1 MARNSISSSPF
12 GSSFKARTV
21 ASRFHFAFSS
31 TLHDLLVYSTRQLGV
46 GNGLD
51 GLTGMDISMYCT
63 SYACSCC
70 DSWIVI
76 FDRVADIIATKS
88 YRHHQ

>member
-12 GSSFKARTV
+12 GSSFKARTA
-21 ASRFHFAFSS
+21 ASRFHCAFYLRF
-31 TLHDLLVYSTRQLGV
+31 TIYWLLLLGNSAF
-46 GNGLD
+46 GNGSD

-63 SYACSCC
+63 LYACSCC